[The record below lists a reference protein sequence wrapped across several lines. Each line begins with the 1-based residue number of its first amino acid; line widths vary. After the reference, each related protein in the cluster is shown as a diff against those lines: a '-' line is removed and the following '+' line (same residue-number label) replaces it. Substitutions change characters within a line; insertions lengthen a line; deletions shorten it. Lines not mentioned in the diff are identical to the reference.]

1 MSPVTAPAEPSG
13 RAGPRPAGPLLLG
26 IRHHG
31 PGSARAVA
39 EALADYKPDC
49 VLIEGPVDA
58 DALIGLAG
66 REDLEPPV
74 AILAYRENDPR
85 TSAFWPLAGF
95 SPEWVALR
103 YAVDQGTAVG
113 FCDLPSTVALALQQP
128 GSDGQDAPEP
138 PRAGELPP
146 SGGVL
151 PALTPP
157 GSTAP
162 PASGLNP
169 SAGPGEPHAA
179 ASPTPEPGA
188 PGKAVSPEPGAPE
201 TQVGPDE
208 PSNPSRPEAPSDPIA
223 LLAAA
228 AGHEDPES
236 WWEDAVELR
245 REHGGDVLD
254 VFAAV
259 AEAMAEVRRAVP
271 VGEYDLVRE
280 AHMRTVL
287 RARIAEGYER
297 IAVVCGAY
305 HVPAL
310 GLDSAADTEPG
321 AHTGAESE
329 PDPTLPAAPAPKR
342 RKAAKPATT
351 SAAADRAVLARIP
364 KPTKANAAALTW
376 VPWTY
381 TRLSYHSGY
390 GAGINAP
397 GWYHHVFQC
406 EDQTAQRWLVS
417 VARLLREERHPVS
430 SAQLIEAD
438 RLAETLAQLRG
449 RPAPGLAELTEAVK
463 AILCEGREE
472 PLALIGRELIV
483 GDVLGSVP
491 ADTPTVPLAADLDR
505 QARKLRVPKSAAA
518 KEYHLDLRTPN
529 DLARSKLFHRLNL
542 LGIDWAVPA
551 GATSTGTF
559 RESWQVLWEPMFEVA
574 LAEASCWGGT
584 VAAASTAKALAK
596 AAESSTLGS
605 LTVIVERCLT
615 AGLPEAVGPLTVL
628 LRDRAA
634 LDHDLTDLATA
645 LPPLANMLRYGDV
658 RGVREDE
665 DSARSLGAVV
675 ESIGV
680 RLAIGLPRACTGI
693 DDSEA
698 QLLGPMLAK
707 VHAAI
712 QILDPDGEPGRSVRG
727 PWFAALHRLA
737 DMRTAHGLPAGRAVR
752 LLADSGELDRAE
764 LTGKLGRALAR
775 GTEPAAAAAWLDGFL
790 AGTGQILVHDA
801 ALLALIDTWL
811 CELPEDL
818 FVTVVPLLR
827 RTFGTFSPGERRA
840 IGGRVRR
847 LGAGSARRSGSDIGS
862 EPGGDEVQVADAQW
876 AGATG
881 PVVHL
886 LLTGR
891 PLEGDR

>member
-1 MSPVTAPAEPSG
+1 MSPANPAPG
-13 RAGPRPAGPLLLG
+13 RGPADAGPAAGSREPDVPGLLLLG

-31 PGSARAVA
+31 PGSARSVA
-39 EALADYKPDC
+39 AALAEYKPDC
-49 VLIEGPVDA
+49 VLIEGPADA
-58 DALIGLAG
+58 DPLIGLVA

-74 AILAYRENDPR
+74 AILAYREADPR

-103 YAVDQGTAVG
+103 HAVDQGTAVG
-113 FCDLPSTVALALQQP
+113 FLDLPSCATLAWQQSEQDGP
-128 GSDGQDAPEP
+128 GVPDPPGAAEFPPAPAAP
-138 PRAGELPP
+138 PLPP
-146 SGGVL
+146 GFPGL
-151 PALTPP
+151 PALPGLSTPDGP
-157 GSTAP
+157 GGLVSTIRP
-162 PASGLNP
+162 DMTGPADP
-169 SAGPGEPHAA
+169 AGPS
-179 ASPTPEPGA
+179 SPADPY
-188 PGKAVSPEPGAPE
+188 
-201 TQVGPDE
+201 
-208 PSNPSRPEAPSDPIA
+208 SRPGPAEQYDPIA
-223 LLAAA
+223 LLAEA
-228 AGHEDPES
+228 AGHDDPES

-245 REHGGDVLD
+245 REQGADVRD

-259 AEAMAEVRRAVP
+259 AEAMAEVRRTIP
-271 VGEYDLVRE
+271 IGEYDLVRE

-310 GLDSAADTEPG
+310 AIDIEAEAAAEAEASRGRRKSSAKRAN
-321 AHTGAESE
+321 AATGAV
-329 PDPTLPAAPAPKR
+329 
-342 RKAAKPATT
+342 
-351 SAAADRAVLARIP
+351 AADRALLARIP
-364 KPTKANAAALTW
+364 KPTKATAVALTW

-390 GAGINAP
+390 GAGISSP
-397 GWYHHVFQC
+397 GWYHHVFQSD
-406 EDQTAQRWLVS
+406 EHTAQRWLVG

-430 SAQLIEAD
+430 SAQLIEAG

-449 RPAPGLAELTEAVK
+449 RPAPGLAELTEAVR

-472 PLALIGRELIV
+472 PLALVGRELIV
-483 GDVLGSVP
+483 GDVLGLVP
-491 ADTPTVPLAADLDR
+491 EDTPTVPLAADLAR
-505 QARKLRVPKSAAA
+505 QSRRLRVPRSAAA

-529 DLARSKLFHRLNL
+529 DLARSKLFHQLNL

-559 RESWQVLWEPMFEVA
+559 RESWQVLWEPLFEVA

-596 AAESSTLGS
+596 AGQSTTLGS

-615 AGLPEAVGPLTVL
+615 AGLPEAVGPLTEL
-628 LRDRAA
+628 LRRRAA

-645 LPPLANMLRYGDV
+645 LPPLANILRYGDV

-693 DDSEA
+693 DDNEA
-698 QLLGPMLAK
+698 QVFGPLLAR
-707 VHAAI
+707 VHAAV
-712 QILDPDGEPGRSVRG
+712 QILDPDSEPGRSVRG
-727 PWFAALHRLA
+727 PWFGALHRLA
-737 DMRTAHGLPAGRAVR
+737 DLETAHGLPAGRAVR
-752 LLADSGELDRAE
+752 LLADSGELGRAD
-764 LTGKLGRALAR
+764 LAGKLARALAR

-801 ALLALIDTWL
+801 ALLGLIDTWL
-811 CELPEDL
+811 CALPADL
-818 FVTVVPLLR
+818 FTAVVPLLR
-827 RTFGTFSPGERRA
+827 RTFGTFSAGERRA
-840 IGGRVRR
+840 IGGRVRQ
-847 LGAGSARRSGSDIGS
+847 LGAGPGRSHQV
-862 EPGGDEVQVADAQW
+862 PGEADDGRSPVADPQW
-876 AGATG
+876 AAATR

-886 LLTGR
+886 LLTGSGQS
-891 PLEGDR
+891 PKADR

>member
-1 MSPVTAPAEPSG
+1 MPS
-13 RAGPRPAGPLLLG
+13 A
-26 IRHHG
+26 
-31 PGSARAVA
+31 S
-39 EALADYKPDC
+39 EALS
-49 VLIEGPVDA
+49 V
-58 DALIGLAG
+58 
-66 REDLEPPV
+66 
-74 AILAYRENDPR
+74 
-85 TSAFWPLAGF
+85 
-95 SPEWVALR
+95 
-103 YAVDQGTAVG
+103 
-113 FCDLPSTVALALQQP
+113 
-128 GSDGQDAPEP
+128 
-138 PRAGELPP
+138 
-146 SGGVL
+146 
-151 PALTPP
+151 
-157 GSTAP
+157 
-162 PASGLNP
+162 
-169 SAGPGEPHAA
+169 
-179 ASPTPEPGA
+179 PGA
-188 PGKAVSPEPGAPE
+188 PGGSEALSAPGTPSAPE
-201 TQVGPDE
+201 AQAAHTDPNE
-208 PSNPSRPEAPSDPIA
+208 PNRPEAPSDPIA

-259 AEAMAEVRRAVP
+259 AEAMAEIRRVVP

-310 GLDSAADTEPG
+310 GLDSATEGGLGTDLGTGLDTDTYTEPG
-321 AHTGAESE
+321 ARTGAEAGPES
-329 PDPTLPAAPAPKR
+329 DPTLPATPAPKR
-342 RKAAKPATT
+342 RKAAKPTKPAKPATT
-351 SAAADRAVLARIP
+351 SAAADRALLARIP

-430 SAQLIEAD
+430 SAQLIEAS

-665 DSARSLGAVV
+665 DSVRSLGAVV

-847 LGAGSARRSGSDIGS
+847 LGARSARRSGSGIDGA
-862 EPGGDEVQVADAQW
+862 PAGDEVQVADSQW
-876 AGATG
+876 AAATG

>member
-1 MSPVTAPAEPSG
+1 MNSSATGRPGERAEQAGPSG
-13 RAGPRPAGPLLLG
+13 TGAAQQAESVASADGTLLLG

-39 EALADYKPDC
+39 EALAEYKPDC
-49 VLIEGPVDA
+49 VLIEGPADA
-58 DALIGLAG
+58 DQLLGLLA

-74 AILAYRENDPR
+74 AILAYREADPR

-103 YAVDQGTAVG
+103 YAVDQGVAAG
-113 FCDLPSTVALALQQP
+113 FFDLPSSATLAWQQSDPQGAPAVAGDSP
-128 GSDGQDAPEP
+128 GAAEFPHPVAGPVIPDVSDKPGGLVVTIRPDVTEPYAAPGPLGDPPGAAAPEP
-138 PRAGELPP
+138 GPP
-146 SGGVL
+146 N
-151 PALTPP
+151 PP
-157 GSTAP
+157 D
-162 PASGLNP
+162 
-169 SAGPGEPHAA
+169 PHA
-179 ASPTPEPGA
+179 
-188 PGKAVSPEPGAPE
+188 
-201 TQVGPDE
+201 
-208 PSNPSRPEAPSDPIA
+208 DPIA
-223 LLAAA
+223 LLAGA
-228 AGHEDPES
+228 AGHDDPET

-245 REHGGDVLD
+245 RERGGQVRE

-259 AEAMAEVRRAVP
+259 AEAMAEIRR
-271 VGEYDLVRE
+271 DLPIAEFDLIRE

-310 GLDSAADTEPG
+310 TAGPER
-321 AHTGAESE
+321 E
-329 PDPTLPAAPAPKR
+329 PAAPAGAGTR
-342 RKAAKPATT
+342 SAARKSGGAV
-351 SAAADRAVLARIP
+351 AADRALLARIP
-364 KPTKANAAALTW
+364 KPTKANAVALTW

-406 EDQTAQRWLVS
+406 EDQTAERWLVS

-430 SAQLIEAD
+430 SAQLIDAS

-449 RPAPGLAELTEAVK
+449 RPAPGLAELTEAVR

-472 PLALIGRELIV
+472 PLALVGRELIV
-483 GDVLGSVP
+483 GDVLGTVP
-491 ADTPTVPLAADLDR
+491 SDTPTVPLAADLAR
-505 QARKLRVPKSAAA
+505 QAKRLRVPRSAAA

-529 DLARSKLFHRLNL
+529 DLARSKLFHRLDL

-551 GATSTGTF
+551 GAASTGTF

-584 VAAASTAKALAK
+584 VEAASTAKALAK
-596 AAESSTLGS
+596 ARESSTLGS

-615 AGLPEAVGPLTVL
+615 AGLPDAVGPLTEL
-628 LRDRAA
+628 LRHRAA

-645 LPPLANMLRYGDV
+645 LPPLANILRYGDV
-658 RGVREDE
+658 RGVRDDE
-665 DSARSLGAVV
+665 EGARSLGAVV
-675 ESIGV
+675 ESIAV
-680 RLAIGLPRACTGI
+680 RLAIGLPRACTGV
-693 DDSEA
+693 DDNEA
-698 QLLGPMLAK
+698 QVLGPLLAR

-712 QILDPDGEPGRSVRG
+712 QILDPAGEPGRSVRG

-737 DMRTAHGLPAGRAVR
+737 DLETAHGLPVGRAVR

-764 LTGKLGRALAR
+764 LAAKLGRALAR

-790 AGTGQILVHDA
+790 AGTGQVLVHDA
-801 ALLALIDTWL
+801 TLLGLIDRWM
-811 CELPEDL
+811 CGLPDDL
-818 FVTVVPLLR
+818 FTAVVPLLR
-827 RTFGTFSPGERRA
+827 RTFGTFSAGERRA
-840 IGGRVRR
+840 IGGRVGNLGTRPGGAEP
-847 LGAGSARRSGSDIGS
+847 GAGEDSA
-862 EPGGDEVQVADAQW
+862 PAADPAW
-876 AGATG
+876 AAATT

-886 LLTGR
+886 LLTGHHQKA
-891 PLEGDR
+891 DR